1 MCSTSAS
8 LSTVPALSLT
18 GLTTTQT
25 CTGLCRGQTQPPFW
39 TLPYMKLKDVVQR
52 DGCKFLIMDSSLEA
66 SSVTLAY
73 MIILFVLL

>member
-25 CTGLCRGQTQPPFW
+25 CTGLCRGQTQPAFW

-52 DGCKFLIMDSSLEA
+52 DGCKFLIIDSSLE
-66 SSVTLAY
+66 VTLAY